1 MVDWLCFGFLESAP
15 LASGQRIPW
24 LPAVSESRISGGF
37 SGDVMSLPRRFQP
50 TGAADYVRRATWA
63 NPTGAC
69 LGRVRKGSTT
79 MSTRQRFSSKAQQL
93 VKNTAHST
101 RVFVSDVCH
110 GLLAV
115 SHNALALFGLITVA
129 LAVFAVSRPQ
139 LRDAVEAHTL
149 SWLQTR
155 HEART
160 DSVTAVEPVLAL
172 LPAAFTEV
180 VVPEIREPDAIARAT
195 ASDPRELPR
204 QQAAVA
210 QWLSRRYRVAPEPI
224 SRLVIE
230 AWRAGE
236 RAGLEP
242 TLILAVMAI
251 ESNFN
256 PFAQSHVG
264 AQGLMQ
270 VMTHLHDEKY
280 ERFGGNMAAF
290 DPVTNVRVGVQ
301 VLKDCIVRGGSVE
314 EGLRNYVGAANLPD
328 DAGYASKV
336 LSEQAH
342 LKAVAGGKSVALNA
356 ANLVVPMA
364 RRAAVVPV
372 IDLPAPSAF
381 GEPKP
386 ELPSEPLVASEEKVA
401 LAR

>member
-1 MVDWLCFGFLESAP
+1 
-15 LASGQRIPW
+15 
-24 LPAVSESRISGGF
+24 
-37 SGDVMSLPRRFQP
+37 
-50 TGAADYVRRATWA
+50 
-63 NPTGAC
+63 
-69 LGRVRKGSTT
+69 
-79 MSTRQRFSSKAQQL
+79 MSTQRQFLLQARQWFAACAGSAG
-93 VKNTAHST
+93 VFT
-101 RVFVSDVCH
+101 RDVGR

-115 SHNALALFGLITVA
+115 SHNTLALFGLIAVA
-129 LAVFAVSRPQ
+129 LAVFAVSRSE
-139 LRDAVEAHTL
+139 LRATAEAQAL
-149 SWLQTR
+149 GWLQTR
-155 HEART
+155 HEAR
-160 DSVTAVEPVLAL
+160 AEAIEPRLSLMPV
-172 LPAAFTEV
+172 AFTDT

-195 ASDPRELPR
+195 ASDPRDLPR

-301 VLKDCIVRGGSVE
+301 VLKDCIVRGGSIE

-336 LSEQAH
+336 LSEQSH
-342 LKAVAGGKSVALNA
+342 LKSVALGKLVATNA
-356 ANLVVPMA
+356 ANLVVPRV
-364 RRAAVVPV
+364 RRAAVVPA
-372 IDLPAPSAF
+372 IDLLPPPAF
-381 GEPKP
+381 GEPAP
-386 ELPSEPLVASEEKVA
+386 EFPGEPVASEEKVA
-401 LAR
+401 SLR